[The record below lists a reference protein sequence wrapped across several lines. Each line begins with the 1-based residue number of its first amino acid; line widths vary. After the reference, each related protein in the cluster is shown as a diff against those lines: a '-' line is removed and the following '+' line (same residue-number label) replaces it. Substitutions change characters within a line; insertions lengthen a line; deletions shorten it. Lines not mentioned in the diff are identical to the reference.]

1 MDSAFAADC
10 DVHLVPM
17 DPESGCIYCLRF
29 LGDAPD
35 AKLLPVTVKLIELEQ
50 WLTARRSVPE
60 EMLYQRIEQLVGRK
74 ISLHELRNPDELLRR
89 AQRPKRNFDWDD
101 W

>member
-1 MDSAFAADC
+1 MDGEFRADC

-17 DPESGCIYCLRF
+17 DPAAGCGYCLRF
-29 LGDAPD
+29 LADAPD
-35 AKLLPVTVKLIELEQ
+35 ADLLPMTVKLIELEQ

-60 EMLYQRIEQLVGRK
+60 ELLYQRIEQLVGRK

-89 AQRPKRNFDWDD
+89 AQRPRRDFDWGD